1 MRYDLIVVGAGPAGS
16 TLAREMSL
24 RGARVLLLDRA
35 RFPRDK
41 PCGGGVTLRAARLL
55 SLDLTP
61 VVERTIYRAYISLR
75 HAPGFVRAHPEPLT
89 YMTQRRRLDSF
100 LAERAAEAGAD
111 FVDGA
116 RVRAIDVAARGAEV
130 RTEHDV
136 FQARAVAGADG
147 ANGIVAAALG
157 LAPCSEG
164 GVALEGN
171 LPCTDAVLERWR
183 DLVAFDLG
191 ALPGG
196 FGWVFP
202 KCDHVNVG
210 VAAWRYAAPALR
222 RYLAALCRQFGFS
235 ETRLR
240 DVRGHFLPTRRP
252 GAPIVRGPAL
262 LLGDSAGLVDPLS
275 GEGIYG
281 AFLSARLA
289 ADALDGYL
297 AGRAPDLSA
306 YERAVD
312 GRLMPDLITARRLQE
327 IFHCTPTP
335 YVAALRLSDY
345 LWRVLSGIVRGDTSY
360 SRFRG
365 QLGIVRPLLDGWSDV
380 ARRRNALRRPRR
392 RRSCREFAGQGG
404 V

>member
-61 VVERTIYRAYISLR
+61 VVERTVYRAYISLR
-75 HAPGFVRAHPEPLT
+75 HGPGFVRAHPEPLT

-116 RVRAIDVAARGAEV
+116 RVREIELAVDGVQV

-147 ANGIVAAALG
+147 ANGVVAGALG
-157 LAPCSEG
+157 LAPASEAL
-164 GVALEGN
+164 VALEGN
-171 LPCTDAVLERWR
+171 LPCADSVLERWR
-183 DLVAFDLG
+183 DLLALDLG
-191 ALPGG
+191 GLPGG
-196 FGWVFP
+196 YGWVFP

-210 VAAWRYAAPALR
+210 VVAWRYAASTLR
-222 RYLAALCRQFGFS
+222 GHLGDLCRQFGFS

-240 DVRGHFLPTRRP
+240 DLRGHLLPVRRP
-252 GAPIVRGPAL
+252 GARIACGPAL

-275 GEGIYG
+275 GEGMHN

-312 GRLMPDLITARRLQE
+312 RRLMPDLITARRLQE

-345 LWRVLSGIVRGDTSY
+345 LWRNFCRIIRGETSY
-360 SRFRG
+360 SDFRRG
-365 QLGIVRPLLDGWSDV
+365 LGIVGPLLDGWSEV
-380 ARRRNALRRPRR
+380 ARRRNARRRALRR
-392 RRSCREFAGQGG
+392 
-404 V
+404 